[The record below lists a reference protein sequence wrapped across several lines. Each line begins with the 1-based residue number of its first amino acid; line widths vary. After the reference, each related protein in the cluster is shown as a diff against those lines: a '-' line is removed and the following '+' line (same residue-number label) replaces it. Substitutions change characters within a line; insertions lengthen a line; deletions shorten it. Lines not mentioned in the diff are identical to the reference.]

1 MTPRTARAGLLTGA
15 LLLCLAVGFAA
26 HALWPRAVTSPA
38 PAAVSPI
45 GAADA
50 LQTAFVQVAERVR
63 PAVVNLGTVQMS
75 RTARRPIVPGPFA
88 EDPVFKD
95 FFDQFFGRRGQGP
108 SEEFRQSGLGS
119 GVIFDKRGYVLTN
132 FHVIR
137 GADAVTVRLSSKQ
150 EFRGR
155 IVGTDAKTDLA
166 VVQFQPEGAITVASL
181 GNSDSVRVGEWAIA
195 IGNPFGLD
203 QTVTVGVVSA
213 TARADVGIA
222 TYENFIQTDASINPG
237 NSGGPLVNLRGEV
250 IGINTAIVAA
260 GQGIGFAIPANMV
273 KRVTNQLVD
282 RGKVMRGWL
291 GVSVQPLSRELA
303 QSLGLA
309 DARGAVV
316 SRVYPDSPAA
326 SAGIV
331 QNDVIVSYDG
341 TPVED
346 YHHLQRLSAD
356 TEVGRS
362 VKLDIVRK
370 KERKSV
376 SLKIAEAPETG
387 ASAPSAR

>member
-1 MTPRTARAGLLTGA
+1 MTPRTARAGLLA
-15 LLLCLAVGFAA
+15 AALAVCVAAGFAV
-26 HALWPRAVTSPA
+26 HAVWVTTVGVSSP
-38 PAAVSPI
+38 PTPMPLST
-45 GAADA
+45 ADA
-50 LQTAFVQVAERVR
+50 LQSAFVQVAERVR

-75 RTARRPIVPGPFA
+75 RSARRPIVPGPFA

-166 VVQFQPEGAITVASL
+166 VVQFTPEAPLAVATL
-181 GNSDSVRVGEWAIA
+181 GNSDGVRVGEWAIA

-260 GQGIGFAIPANMV
+260 GHGIGFAIPANMV
-273 KRVTNQLVD
+273 KRVTAQIVE
-282 RGKVMRGWL
+282 RGKVTRGWL

-303 QSLGLA
+303 ESLGLH
-309 DARGAVV
+309 DMRGAVV
-316 SRVYPDSPAA
+316 ARVYPDSPAA
-326 SAGIV
+326 AVGLA
-331 QNDVIVSYDG
+331 QNDVIVGFDG
-341 TPVED
+341 APVED

-356 TEVGRS
+356 TEVGRT
-362 VKLDIVRK
+362 VKLDYVRK
-370 KERKSV
+370 KERKTV
-376 SLKIAEAPETG
+376 TLKIAEAPETK
-387 ASAPSAR
+387 